1 MTAEQFSQIASTIP
15 LNPGIYKY
23 FDAQD
28 ELIYVGKAKSL
39 RKRVS
44 SYFTKTFTTYKTHEL
59 VQRIR
64 RIEFTIVGSEQ
75 DAFLLENSL
84 IKQFQPK
91 FNINLK
97 DDKSYPFIVIKNES
111 FPRVF
116 LTRRKINDGSE
127 YLGPFTSVGRVRELL
142 DFVKSNVQLRT
153 CQLNLAESQ
162 IKKGKYK
169 VCLEYHL
176 GNCKGP
182 CEGLQTAE
190 DYAEGLVQLRNI
202 LKGNLGPLMQQFKKE
217 MRERAAN
224 MEFEKAEMLRKKIE
238 HLENYE
244 ARSVIVSKHLSN
256 ADVFSVARDGDLAYI
271 NYLMVETGTIVQTHT
286 TEVET
291 HLEESD
297 EEVLAFTAAQLR
309 ETFNSMA
316 KELILPFPIE
326 FPEEGVTQTIP
337 KGGDKKKLLELSEKN
352 VQYFREELRRK
363 QMLQLQGKTADQRR
377 QVLVQLMEDLQLP
390 ELPVHI
396 ECFDNSN
403 FQGSYPVSAMVCFR
417 DGVESKK
424 DYRHFNVKTV
434 QGINDFATMKEV
446 VHRRYK
452 RLMDEKQSL
461 PQLVIIDGGKGQL
474 GAAMESIADLGLTG
488 MMTIVGLA
496 KNEEEI
502 FFPGDTESIKLPYN
516 SDSLHLVRRIRDE
529 VHRFGI
535 TFHRKQRSR
544 GTFTNELEQI
554 EGIGKRTADMLLK
567 RFRSVNKVRQL
578 SEEELAEVVGP
589 AKAKLICAHFG
600 APRATPGGDTE
611 AGAGADTRAEG
622 EGKEAGGDEPKPL
635 KPA

>member
-1 MTAEQFSQIASTIP
+1 MTAEQFSELSSTIP
-15 LNPGIYKY
+15 VNPGIYKY
-23 FDAQD
+23 FDDQD
-28 ELIYVGKAKSL
+28 ELIYVGKAKHL

-44 SYFTKTFTTYKTHEL
+44 SYFNKTFTTYKTHEL

-64 RIEFTIVGSEQ
+64 RIEFTIVNSEQ

-84 IKQFQPK
+84 IKQFQPR

-97 DDKSYPFIVIKNES
+97 DDKSYPYIVIKNEP

-116 LTRRKINDGSE
+116 LTRRKHEDGAQ

-142 DFVKSNVQLRT
+142 DLVKSNIQLRT
-153 CQLNLAESQ
+153 CQLNLAEAQ
-162 IKKGKYK
+162 IRKGKYK

-190 DYAEGLVQLRNI
+190 DYSAGLVQLKNI
-202 LKGNLGPLMQQFKKE
+202 LKGALGPLIQQFKRE
-217 MRERAAN
+217 MRELAEK
-224 MEFEKAEMLRKKIE
+224 MDFEKAEMVRKKIE

-244 ARSVIVSKHLSN
+244 ARSVIVSRHLSN
-256 ADVFSVARDGDLAYI
+256 ADVFTIARDGDLAYI
-271 NYLMVETGTIVQTHT
+271 NYLVVETGTIVQTHT
-286 TEVET
+286 TQVET

-297 EEVLAFTAAQLR
+297 EEVLAFAVAQLR
-309 ETFNSMA
+309 HTFNSLA
-316 KELILPFPIE
+316 REVILPFPID

-337 KGGDKKKLLELSEKN
+337 KGGDKKKLLDLSAKN
-352 VQYFREELRRK
+352 VTYFREELRRK
-363 QMLQLQGKTADQRR
+363 KMLQLEGKTPDERR
-377 QVLVQLMEDLQLP
+377 QVLYQLMEDLQLP

-403 FQGSYPVSAMVCFR
+403 FQASYPVSALVCFR

-424 DYRHFNVKTV
+424 DYRHYNVKTV

-452 RLMDEKQSL
+452 RLLDEQVSL

-474 GAAMESIADLGLTG
+474 SAAMESITDLGLTG
-488 MMTIVGLA
+488 MLTVVGLA

-502 FFPGDTESIKLPYN
+502 FFPGDSESIKLPYN
-516 SDSLHLVRRIRDE
+516 SDSLKPIRSIRDE

-535 TFHRKQRSR
+535 TFHRQKRSK

-554 EGIGKRTADMLLK
+554 QGIGRQTADLLLK
-567 RFRSVNKVRQL
+567 KFRSVSKIRQL
-578 SEEELAEVVGP
+578 TEEELAAAIGL
-589 AKAKLICAHFG
+589 AKAKLIHGHF
-600 APRATPGGDTE
+600 
-611 AGAGADTRAEG
+611 AER
-622 EGKEAGGDEPKPL
+622 
-635 KPA
+635 

>member
-1 MTAEQFSQIASTIP
+1 MTSEQFSQIAVTIP
-15 LNPGIYKY
+15 VDPGIYKY
-23 FDAQD
+23 FDEKD
-28 ELIYVGKAKSL
+28 ELVYVGKAKNL

-84 IKQFQPK
+84 IKQYQPK

-97 DDKSYPFIVIKNES
+97 DDKSYPFIVIRNEP

-116 LTRRKINDGSE
+116 LTRRKIGDGSE
-127 YLGPFTSVGRVRELL
+127 YLGPYTSVGRVRELL
-142 DFVKSNVQLRT
+142 DLVKANIQLRT
-153 CQLNLAESQ
+153 CQLNLSESQ
-162 IKKGKYK
+162 VRKGKYK

-182 CEGLQTAE
+182 CEGRQTPE
-190 DYAEGLVQLRNI
+190 DYQEGLLQLKNI
-202 LKGNLGPLMQQFKKE
+202 LRGNLGPLMQQFKKE
-217 MRERAAN
+217 MRELAEK
-224 MEFEKAEMLRKKIE
+224 MDFEKAEQMRKKIL

-244 ARSVIVSKHLSN
+244 SRSVVVSRHLSN
-256 ADVFSVARDGDLAYI
+256 ADVFSIARDGDQAYI

-286 TEVET
+286 TQVET
-291 HLEESD
+291 HLEETD
-297 EEVLAFTAAQLR
+297 EEVLAFAAAQLR
-309 ETFNSMA
+309 ETFNSAA
-316 KELILPFPIE
+316 KELILPFPID
-326 FPEEGVTQTIP
+326 FPEAGVEQTIP
-337 KGGDKKKLLELSEKN
+337 RGGDKKKLLELSQKN
-352 VQYFREELRRK
+352 VLYFREELRRK
-363 QMLQLQGKTADQRR
+363 KILQLEGKTADERR
-377 QVLVQLMEDLQLP
+377 KVLEQLMEDLQLS

-452 RLMDEKQSL
+452 RLVDEAQSL

-474 GAAMESIADLGLTG
+474 GAAMESLTELGIVG
-488 MMTIVGLA
+488 MMTVVGLA

-502 FFPGDTESIKLPYN
+502 FFPGDTESVKLPYN

-535 TFHRKQRSR
+535 TFHRQKRSK

-554 EGIGKRTADMLLK
+554 GGIGRQTADQLLK
-567 RFRSVNKVRQL
+567 QFRSVSRIRQL
-578 SEEELAEVVGP
+578 SESDLAAIVGP
-589 AKAKLICAHFG
+589 AKAKSIYMYFREKEKG
-600 APRATPGGDTE
+600 PG
-611 AGAGADTRAEG
+611 
-622 EGKEAGGDEPKPL
+622 
-635 KPA
+635 

>member
-1 MTAEQFSQIASTIP
+1 MTAEQFSQIAHTIP
-15 LNPGIYKY
+15 VNPGIYKY
-23 FDAQD
+23 FDEKD
-28 ELIYVGKAKSL
+28 DLVYVGKAKNL

-64 RIEFTIVGSEQ
+64 RVEFTIVNSEQ

-84 IKQFQPK
+84 IKQFQPR

-97 DDKSYPFIVIKNES
+97 DDKTYPYIVIKNES

-142 DFVKSNVQLRT
+142 DLVKSNIQLRT
-153 CQLNLAESQ
+153 CQLNLSDAQ

-182 CEGLQTAE
+182 CEGLQSHE
-190 DYAEGLVQLRNI
+190 DYQEGLVQLKNI
-202 LKGNLGPLMQQFKKE
+202 LKGNLGPLMQEFKKE
-217 MRERAAN
+217 MRDLAEKLN
-224 MEFEKAEMLRKKIE
+224 FEKAELIRKKLL
-238 HLENYE
+238 HLEGYE
-244 ARSVIVSKHLSN
+244 ARSVIVSRHLSH
-256 ADVFSVARDGDLAYI
+256 ADVFSIARDGDLAYV

-286 TEVET
+286 TQVET

-297 EEVLAFTAAQLR
+297 EEVLAFTIAQLR
-309 ETFNSMA
+309 ETFNSLA
-316 KELILPFPIE
+316 KELILPFPIDY
-326 FPEEGVTQTIP
+326 PEEGIVQTIP
-337 KGGDKKKLLELSEKN
+337 KGGDKKKLLDLSGKN
-352 VQYFREELRRK
+352 VSYFREELRK
-363 QMLQLQGKTADQRR
+363 KKILQLEGKTADERK
-377 QVLVQLMEDLQLP
+377 QVLYQLMEDLQLS

-424 DYRHFNVKTV
+424 DYRHYNVKTV

-446 VHRRYK
+446 VFRRYR
-452 RLMDEKQSL
+452 RLLDEQQSL

-474 GAAMESIADLGLTG
+474 GAAMESITELGLTG
-488 MMTIVGLA
+488 MMTVVGLA

-502 FFPGDTESIKLPYN
+502 FFPGDIESIKLPYN

-535 TFHRKQRSR
+535 TFHRQKRSK

-554 EGIGKRTADMLLK
+554 EGIGRRTADLLLK
-567 RFRSVNKVRQL
+567 QFRSVNKIRQL
-578 SEEELAEVVGP
+578 TEEELTVVIG
-589 AKAKLICAHFG
+589 AARAKLVYGHFENKKG
-600 APRATPGGDTE
+600 PG
-611 AGAGADTRAEG
+611 
-622 EGKEAGGDEPKPL
+622 
-635 KPA
+635 